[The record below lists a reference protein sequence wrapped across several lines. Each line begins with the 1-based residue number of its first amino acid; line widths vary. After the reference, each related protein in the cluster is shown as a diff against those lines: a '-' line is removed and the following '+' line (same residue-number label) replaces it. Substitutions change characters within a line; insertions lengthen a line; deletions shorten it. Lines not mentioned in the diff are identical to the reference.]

1 MNFGKKLE
9 KIRKGLGYT
18 VDFNDDEIEYFTLAL
33 DLFNTTDKEKCGYI
47 ALQSLIRM
55 APELKRKYNRKDFTL
70 KRKF

>member
-33 DLFNTTDKEKCGYI
+33 DLFNTTDKEK
-47 ALQSLIRM
+47 LK
-55 APELKRKYNRKDFTL
+55 ELN
-70 KRKF
+70 